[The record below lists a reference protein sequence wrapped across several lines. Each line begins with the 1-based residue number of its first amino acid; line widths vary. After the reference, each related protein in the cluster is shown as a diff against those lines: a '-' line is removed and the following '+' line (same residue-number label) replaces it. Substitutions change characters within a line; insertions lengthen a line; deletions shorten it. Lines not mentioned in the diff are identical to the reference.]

1 VRGLYK
7 GLSMNFVKGPVA
19 AGITFSS
26 FDHIQS
32 QLRAGA
38 TGLQPLHLLQVKL
51 DNSNRKEQSLQEV
64 EVVSVV
70 YRGRGEGL
78 LMQYHRT
85 YSEQAHAAWG
95 TEPSP

>member
-1 VRGLYK
+1 
-7 GLSMNFVKGPVA
+7 MNFVKGPVA

-26 FDHIQS
+26 FDYIQS

-38 TGLQPLHLLQVKL
+38 TGLHPVHLLQ
-51 DNSNRKEQSLQEV
+51 QEV
-64 EVVSVV
+64 EVVSTV
-70 YRGRGEGL
+70 YLGRGEGL

-95 TEPSP
+95 TAPCP